1 MLLGETSTSGVEGAK
16 EMAST
21 SGGTSILRRKK

>member
-1 MLLGETSTSGVEGAK
+1 MLLGVTSTSGVEGAREPR

-21 SGGTSILRRKK
+21 SAGPSKKK